1 LFNETQELIEKGE
14 YKLHIHPLAKL
25 TTPFDV
31 WQNRTIKNLEHG
43 TCGKGIGATMKRQ
56 ETPYKLFAIDLIA
69 PRPML
74 IEKLKGIAYYYG
86 FMDESEIEDMP
97 SIFRSG

>member
-1 LFNETQELIEKGE
+1 
-14 YKLHIHPLAKL
+14 
-25 TTPFDV
+25 
-31 WQNRTIKNLEHG
+31 
-43 TCGKGIGATMKRQ
+43 MKRQ

-74 IEKLKGIAYYYG
+74 TEKLKGIAYYYG

-97 SIFRSG
+97 IHF

>member
-31 WQNRTIKNLEHG
+31 WQNRTTLKSGARNLW
-43 TCGKGIGATMKRQ
+43 KGDRSNH
-56 ETPYKLFAIDLIA
+56 
-69 PRPML
+69 
-74 IEKLKGIAYYYG
+74 EKTGNSL
-86 FMDESEIEDMP
+86 
-97 SIFRSG
+97 